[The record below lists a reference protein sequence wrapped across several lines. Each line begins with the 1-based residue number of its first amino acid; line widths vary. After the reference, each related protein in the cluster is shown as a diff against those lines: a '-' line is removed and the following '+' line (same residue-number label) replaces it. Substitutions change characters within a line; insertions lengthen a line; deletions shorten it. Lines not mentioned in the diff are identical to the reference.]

1 MVLKLNRSHA
11 RDFGLGTSVVGVEVL
26 HVVVSDL
33 GLGKVRLTL
42 SSNRGSYLP
51 KLPNLQF
58 SIMLTC
64 RRSDSDT
71 RLTLAHGNNDP
82 NFVCLSLFKT
92 SSGTSEI
99 SHCETRG
106 PDPDRNK
113 RIWTKSQTRSESVQ
127 GMWKSLSFRASGC
140 PFDGSDLI
148 FLLARVAAVRA
159 EH

>member
-26 HVVVSDL
+26 HVVASDL

-113 RIWTKSQTRSESVQ
+113 ESGQSPKPGVNR
-127 GMWKSLSFRASGC
+127 FRAC
-140 PFDGSDLI
+140 GSRSHSALPVAHST
-148 FLLARVAAVRA
+148 ARI
-159 EH
+159 